1 MSALDETKEHVAAA
15 VGPWYAREPLAM
27 WIAPLPPRADRPGM
41 RSFRFEYSSRGD
53 RVPGLLLLP
62 EDARGPYP
70 LVLLEHGAGG
80 SKDSDYLDAA
90 RLPWV
95 RRGVAVASVDL
106 PLHGERASAKL
117 TEILLAGLATVRGS
131 ERTHA
136 LALWEGFATQALHDL
151 GRALDVLLPHPEIDG
166 DRVGYAAFSLGSIIG
181 ALYCAREPRL
191 RAAALALGGGGFGPP
206 DLDPVRHIAR
216 FGGRP
221 LLLVNATGDE
231 RIPRS
236 AADALHEAAA
246 DPKELLWFDSGHH
259 DLPGRALKAMW
270 LFLARSLEA

>member
-1 MSALDETKEHVAAA
+1 
-15 VGPWYAREPLAM
+15 
-27 WIAPLPPRADRPGM
+27 
-41 RSFRFEYSSRGD
+41 
-53 RVPGLLLLP
+53 
-62 EDARGPYP
+62 
-70 LVLLEHGAGG
+70 
-80 SKDSDYLDAA
+80 
-90 RLPWV
+90 
-95 RRGVAVASVDL
+95 VDL